1 MKKWIAVIVSGML
14 GVGVAFGGGVR
25 VEFTETMNRLLKV
38 PAPSGFRSRMTAELQ
53 KMIRERG
60 FDSEIDPAGNVLV
73 RIPGKD
79 PKGPTTV
86 LAAHYDEIGMIVTN
100 IAANGDLS
108 VTNLGGL
115 KPPKVGERAV
125 TVLSDR
131 GTDVVGIFSMGSE
144 HGGGQWGGKAG
155 PDWKDVKIIT
165 GLTPAQLKAKG
176 IRVGSPAVPVNSERG
191 VYVFGDPE
199 NPLMGAW
206 SFDDR
211 AGCAVQMCL
220 LTELKKRNFQP
231 KNPLIVAFTTEEEV
245 GCLGAIALA
254 VRERPARFIAVDGC
268 PVKAVFGT
276 RLSAEPAVWIKDRVA
291 IFDREIIG
299 EFLASAEACGV
310 EVQTGVIAGAS
321 DASRVKASGV
331 TAKVALF
338 GHARENSHGLEVAY
352 AAVFENVIRVLTHAV
367 LNY

>member
-1 MKKWIAVIVSGML
+1 MKKWSAVIMSGML
-14 GVGVAFGGGVR
+14 GVSAALGGGVR
-25 VEFTETMNRLLKV
+25 AEFTETMNRLLKV
-38 PAPSGFRSRMTAELQ
+38 PAPSGFRDRMTAELR
-53 KMIRERG
+53 KMVKERG
-60 FDSEIDPAGNVLV
+60 FDSEIDPAGNVLI

-108 VTNLGGL
+108 VSNLGGL
-115 KPPKVGERAV
+115 KPPKVGERDV

-131 GTDVVGIFSMGSE
+131 GTDVVGIVSMGSE

-155 PDWKDVKIIT
+155 PDWNDIKIIT

-211 AGCAVQMCL
+211 AGCAVLMCL
-220 LTELKKRNFQP
+220 LTELKKQNFQP

-245 GCLGAIALA
+245 GCLGAVALA

-268 PVKAVFGT
+268 PVKAMFGT
-276 RLSAEPAVWIKDRVA
+276 KLSPQPALWIKDRVA
-291 IFDREIIG
+291 IFDQEIIR
-299 EFLASAEACGV
+299 EFFAAAEACGV
-310 EVQTGVIAGAS
+310 EVQTGVIAGGS
-321 DASRVKASGV
+321 DASKVKAAGV
-331 TAKVALF
+331 TAKVGLF

-367 LNY
+367 LKY

>member
-25 VEFTETMNRLLKV
+25 AEFTETMNRLLKV

-53 KMIRERG
+53 KMIKERG

-79 PKGPTTV
+79 PTGPVTV
-86 LAAHYDEIGMIVTN
+86 LAAHYDEIGMIVTG

-108 VTNLGGL
+108 VSNLGGL
-115 KPPKVGERAV
+115 KPPKAGECAV

-131 GTDVVGIFSMGSE
+131 GTDVTGIFSMGSE

-155 PDWKDVKIIT
+155 PDWPDVKIIT
-165 GLTPAQLKAKG
+165 GLSPEQLKAAG

-191 VYVFGDPE
+191 VYAFGDPE
-199 NPLMGAW
+199 NPLISAW

-211 AGCAVQMCL
+211 AGCAVLFCL
-220 LTELKKRNFQP
+220 LTELKKRKFRP

-254 VRERPARFIAVDGC
+254 VHERPVRFIAVDGC
-268 PVKAVFGT
+268 PIKPAFGT
-276 RLSAEPAVWIKDRVA
+276 EFSAKPALWIKDRAA
-291 IFDREIIG
+291 IYDPEINRE
-299 EFLASAEACGV
+299 FFAAAEACGV
-310 EVQTGVIAGAS
+310 EVQTGVVAGAS
-321 DASRVKASGV
+321 DASRVKASGA

-367 LNY
+367 LQY

>member
-1 MKKWIAVIVSGML
+1 MSGKKSSSVP
-14 GVGVAFGGGVR
+14 GVR
-25 VEFTETMNRLLKV
+25 PEFMEVLNRLLQV
-38 PAPSGFRSRMTAELQ
+38 PSPSGFRDRMIAELR
-53 KMIRERG
+53 KMVKARG
-60 FDSEIDPAGNVLV
+60 FASEADQAGNVLV

-79 PKGPTTV
+79 PTGPVTV
-86 LAAHYDEIGMIVTN
+86 LAAHYDEIGMIVTG

-108 VTNLGGL
+108 VSNLGGL
-115 KPPKVGERAV
+115 KPPKAGECAV

-131 GTDVVGIFSMGSE
+131 GTDVTGIFSMGSE

-155 PDWKDVKIIT
+155 PDWPDVKIIT
-165 GLTPAQLKAKG
+165 GLSPEQLKAAG

-191 VYVFGDPE
+191 VYAFGDPE
-199 NPLMGAW
+199 NPLISAW

-211 AGCAVQMCL
+211 AGCAVLFCL
-220 LTELKKRNFQP
+220 LTELKKRKFRP

-254 VRERPARFIAVDGC
+254 VHERPVRFIAVDGC
-268 PVKAVFGT
+268 PIKPAFGT
-276 RLSAEPAVWIKDRVA
+276 EFSAKPALWIKDRAA
-291 IFDREIIG
+291 IYDPEINRE
-299 EFLASAEACGV
+299 FFAAAEACGV
-310 EVQTGVIAGAS
+310 EVQTGVVAGAS
-321 DASRVKASGV
+321 DASRVKASGA

-367 LNY
+367 LQY